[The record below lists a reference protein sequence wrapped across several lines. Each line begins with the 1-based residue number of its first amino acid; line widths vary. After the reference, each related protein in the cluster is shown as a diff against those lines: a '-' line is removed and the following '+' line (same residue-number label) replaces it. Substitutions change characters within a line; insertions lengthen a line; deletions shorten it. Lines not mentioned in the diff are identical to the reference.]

1 MGGRAIDN
9 EPSMPALPR
18 ALTVLALS
26 MVACACCGESQR
38 ASTTPTK
45 LDASAARPAA
55 AGPPAAPAAP
65 SEREGQ
71 VLRGEASFYADFFNG
86 RKTAS
91 GERYDPKKMTA
102 ANRTLPLG
110 TRVRI
115 TRLDTGRSVVVTV
128 NDRGPFGKRRR
139 IFDLSK
145 AAARELDML
154 HVGKAEIRAVVLL
167 GALSAN

>member
-1 MGGRAIDN
+1 MPTLTRARRLLAMFLFVGG
-9 EPSMPALPR
+9 
-18 ALTVLALS
+18 
-26 MVACACCGESQR
+26 CCG
-38 ASTTPTK
+38 ASATTAAVTR
-45 LDASAARPAA
+45 DAS
-55 AGPPAAPAAP
+55 PPAVQAVAVAPVPAAP
-65 SEREGQ
+65 SDEREGTE
-71 VLRGEASFYADFFNG
+71 LRGEASYYADFFDG

-91 GERYDPKKMTA
+91 GERYDPRKMTA

-154 HVGKAEIRAVVLL
+154 KVGKAEIRAVVLR
-167 GALSAN
+167 SAKDAQK

>member
-1 MGGRAIDN
+1 MPTLTCDRRLFALFLFTGG
-9 EPSMPALPR
+9 
-18 ALTVLALS
+18 
-26 MVACACCGESQR
+26 CCGASSAATSVTHDASQPSIR
-38 ASTTPTK
+38 TASVTPLPTK
-45 LDASAARPAA
+45 AVEA
-55 AGPPAAPAAP
+55 
-65 SEREGQ
+65 EREGK

-91 GERYDPKKMTA
+91 GERYDPHKLTA

-154 HVGKAEIRAVVLL
+154 KVGTAQVRAVVLL
-167 GALSAN
+167 SSMNGAEAQK

>member
-1 MGGRAIDN
+1 ML
-9 EPSMPALPR
+9 ALPR
-18 ALTVLALS
+18 GLSVLSLS
-26 MVACACCGESQR
+26 VLACACCGESQR

-45 LDASAARPAA
+45 LDASAARPVVA
-55 AGPPAAPAAP
+55 AGPPAAAAALPA
-65 SEREGQ
+65 EREGQ

-167 GALSAN
+167 GAKN